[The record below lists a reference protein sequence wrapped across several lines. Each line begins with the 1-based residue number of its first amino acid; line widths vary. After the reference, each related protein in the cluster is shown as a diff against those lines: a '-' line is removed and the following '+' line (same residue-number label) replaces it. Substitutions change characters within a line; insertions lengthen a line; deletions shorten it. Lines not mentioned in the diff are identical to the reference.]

1 MWVVMSRLEQVFVSV
16 LDQCADLKREDVLIV
31 TDAKYDKTMVEAL
44 AAATRRFGAR
54 SIVLTIDRH
63 IVSAERVPRFLLA
76 PMESANLVLLCA
88 SFLVPQ
94 HVREAAVRAGARL
107 ISISSV
113 DRNIAR
119 RCFDINY
126 GELSKMTRMLAERY
140 ESAREVNLETNSGT
154 ELSVKLCR
162 RKAAYLD
169 GIARTAGKLGVLPA
183 GVVAVAPLE
192 GTAEGTIVI
201 DGSIA
206 EIGIVKSPIRCVVEN
221 GMIVDIKGG
230 KEARKFEALLSRDSS
245 TGFCVAEV
253 GGGTN
258 PKARYCGNLLEDE
271 RVYASGHV
279 GFGRNSHIGGA
290 IRSKIHIDSTM
301 KRPKIRIDGKEVV
314 SSGRIRLE

>member
-1 MWVVMSRLEQVFVSV
+1 MSRLEQVFVSV

-44 AAATRRFGAR
+44 ATATRRLGAR
-54 SIVLTIDRH
+54 SIVLTLTPDIAL
-63 IVSAERVPRFLLA
+63 AEPVPRFLLA
-76 PMESANLVLLCA
+76 PMESANLILLCA
-88 SFLVPQ
+88 SSLVPQ

-107 ISISSV
+107 ISISGV
-113 DRNIAR
+113 DRTIAK

-126 GELSKMTRMLAERY
+126 SELSKTTRMLAERY
-140 ESAREVNLETNSGT
+140 ESAREVTFETNSGT
-154 ELSVKLCR
+154 ELRVQLCG

-169 GIARTAGKLGVLPA
+169 GIARTAGKLSALPA

-192 GTAEGTIVI
+192 GTAEGIIVI

-206 EIGIVKSPIRCVVEN
+206 EIGIVKSPIRCVVED

-230 KEARKFEALLSRDSS
+230 KQARKFKALLSRGSS
-245 TGFCVAEV
+245 TGFYVAEV

-290 IRSKIHIDSTM
+290 IKSEIHIDSTM

>member
-1 MWVVMSRLEQVFVSV
+1 MNRLEEVFVSV

-31 TDAKYDKTMVEAL
+31 TDAKYDKIMVEAL
-44 AAATRRFGAR
+44 TSATRRFGAR
-54 SIVLTIDRH
+54 SIVLTIDPD
-63 IVSAERVPRFLLA
+63 IVSAESIPRFLLA

-88 SFLVPQ
+88 SFLVSQ
-94 HVREAAVRAGARL
+94 HVRETAVRAGARL
-107 ISISSV
+107 ISISGV
-113 DRNIAR
+113 DRNIAK

-126 GELSKMTRMLAERY
+126 GELSKTTRMLAEKY
-140 ESAREVNLETNSGT
+140 ESAREVTFETNSGT
-154 ELSVKLCR
+154 ELSVQLR
-162 RKAAYLD
+162 GRKAAYLD
-169 GIARTAGKLGVLPA
+169 GIARIAGELSVLPA

-192 GTAEGTIVI
+192 GTAKGTIVI

-206 EIGIVKSPIRCVVEN
+206 EIGLVRSPIRCVVEN
-221 GMIVDIKGG
+221 GVIVDIKGG
-230 KEARKFEALLSRDSS
+230 REARMLKALLSKDSS

-290 IRSKIHIDSTM
+290 IKSKIHIDSTM
-301 KRPKIRIDGKEVV
+301 KRPKICIDGREAV